1 MLGAALQYIDKG
13 WHVFPLQPGG
23 KAPLVAGGFKQA
35 TTDVKQ
41 VTSWWMS
48 NPTANIG
55 ISLDPSGICVVDI
68 DTHGDINGFESL
80 PMLGDMP
87 ETAIARTPSGGAHY
101 VFNNEGEPPPR
112 KVGLVEGI
120 DLLANGYI
128 VAAPSVIDGKPYR
141 WEAGGNGIA
150 DFPQQVRDMAA
161 PVVHAVHTQATGKPI
176 AAQDRTRTMHR
187 ASLWLEQAEAAY
199 QGQAGHSKLLWAAQ
213 GLVNGFMLSRADTL
227 SLLWAE
233 FNPRCAPSWDQ
244 SKPSDVK
251 DFERKVDQ
259 AMANPV
265 KAPGWLLGDDAPY
278 VPEPWIASFT
288 AAFAGG
294 LVVNMDVPAK
304 EASPEVQAELDE
316 DYKNIKELVEPSW
329 KPSGLVGD
337 IVQHILN
344 TAQIKQPKYA
354 IASALTAVGTLL
366 GQKVKS
372 GWQSGRT
379 NLYCMAVGGTST
391 GKDHPLS
398 MAERILEQAGA
409 GALIGGTD
417 VTSDSAIEKRLT
429 NHPVTLYP
437 WDEAGHTLG
446 GFGSSADSHR
456 ATVVPTLM
464 KLWSHGNKTY
474 RGKDR
479 AGKENESMSIKYP
492 CLSIYGTG
500 STDKIASSL
509 RKDQLSDGWLPRCLY
524 FISHDLG
531 TLSEDNDTSE
541 AIPAGIVE
549 QCTAFHG
556 FSNPAITEAS
566 VFSVQATTQDWAISV
581 PVDADAKAVLKAFFN
596 ESRAVQN
603 TQEETS
609 ELWGKAA
616 EQADRIALI
625 VACGKVHDLNTARVT
640 LEDVNWAIEVVR
652 YCINSFAK
660 LISDKVVENDYERSL
675 KMVLEKIKRAGRK
688 GITKSEL
695 TRVTQAIKGHERTD
709 ILRSLMDS
717 EKVVLDIRPSKT
729 KPTAVYIYKPS

>member
-1 MLGAALQYIDKG
+1 M
-13 WHVFPLQPGG
+13 
-23 KAPLVAGGFKQA
+23 VAGGFKQA
-35 TTDVKQ
+35 TINADQVKKWWTDK
-41 VTSWWMS
+41 
-48 NPTANIG
+48 PTANIG
-55 ISLDPSGICVVDI
+55 ISLDPSGICVVDV
-68 DTHGDINGFESL
+68 DTHGDVNGFESL

-101 VFNNEGEPPPR
+101 VFTNEGKPPAR

-128 VAAPSVIDGKPYR
+128 VAAPSVIDGKAYR
-141 WEAGGNGIA
+141 WEAGSNGIA
-150 DFPQQVRDMAA
+150 SFPQQVRDMAA
-161 PVVHAVHTQATGKPI
+161 YVPAPAVNTQPTCKPI
-176 AAQDRTRTMHR
+176 AVQDRTRTLHR
-187 ASLWLEQAEAAY
+187 ASLWLQKAEGAVE
-199 QGQAGHSKLLWAAQ
+199 GQAGHSKLLWAAQ
-213 GLVNGFMLSRADTL
+213 GLVNGFMLNRADTL
-227 SLLWAE
+227 SLLWSE
-233 FNPRCAPSWDQ
+233 YNPRCAPAWDQ
-244 SKPSDVK
+244 GNVSHAK

-259 AMANPV
+259 AIASPV
-265 KAPGWLLGDDAPY
+265 KTPGWLLGDDTPY
-278 VPEPWIASFT
+278 VPEPWIVSFT
-288 AAFAGG
+288 EALAGG
-294 LVVNMDVPAK
+294 LVASMDVPAT
-304 EASPEVQAELDE
+304 EASAEVQAELDE

-329 KPSGLVGD
+329 KPDGLVGD
-337 IVQHILN
+337 IVQHILE

-372 GWQSGRT
+372 GWQGGRT

-531 TLSEDNDTSE
+531 ALSEDNDTSE
-541 AIPAGIVE
+541 AIPARIVE
-549 QCTAFHG
+549 QCTAFAS

-566 VFSVQATTQDWAISV
+566 VFSVQATSQDWAISV
-581 PVDADAKAVLKAFFN
+581 PIKDDAKAVLKAFFN
-596 ESRAVQN
+596 ESRAVQQ

-625 VACGKVHDLNTARVT
+625 VACGKVRDLQDARVT

-660 LISDKVVENDYERSL
+660 LIGDKVVENDYERSL
-675 KMVLEKIKRAGRK
+675 KMVLEKIKRTGRG
-688 GITKSEL
+688 GITKRAL
-695 TRVTQAIKGHERTD
+695 TRATQAIKGHERTD
-709 ILRSLMDS
+709 ILKTLMDS
-717 EKVVLDIRPSKT
+717 EKVVLDVRPGKT

>member
-1 MLGAALQYIDKG
+1 MLSAALQYIDKG
-13 WHVFPLQPGG
+13 WHVFPLQPGS

-35 TTDVKQ
+35 TIDADQVKK
-41 VTSWWMS
+41 WWTEKP
-48 NPTANIG
+48 NANIG
-55 ISLDPSGICVVDI
+55 VSLDPSGICVVDV

-101 VFNNEGEPPPR
+101 VFTNDGTPPPR
-112 KVGLVEGI
+112 KVGLVDGI

-128 VAAPSVIDGKPYR
+128 VAAPSVIDGKAYR

-150 DFPQQVRDMAA
+150 SFPQQVRDMAA
-161 PVVHAVHTQATGKPI
+161 YVPAPVVNTQPTGKPI
-176 AAQDRTRTMHR
+176 GAQDRTRTMHR
-187 ASLWLEQAEAAY
+187 ASLWLAKAEAAVE
-199 QGQAGHSKLLWAAQ
+199 GQAGHSKLLWAAQ
-213 GLVNGFMLSRADTL
+213 GLVNGFQMGRADAL
-227 SLLWAE
+227 GLLWAE
-233 FNPRCAPSWDQ
+233 YNPRCAPSWDQ
-244 SKPSDVK
+244 GKPSDVR

-259 AMANPV
+259 AIASPV
-265 KAPGWLLGDDAPY
+265 KAPGWLVGDDAPY
-278 VPEPWIASFT
+278 VPDPDIISFVEGLT
-288 AAFAGG
+288 ARILPKAI
-294 LVVNMDVPAK
+294 

-329 KPSGLVGD
+329 NPSGLVGD
-337 IVQHILN
+337 IVEHILN

-531 TLSEDNDTSE
+531 TLSEDNDTSLP
-541 AIPAGIVE
+541 IPAGIIE
-549 QCTAFHG
+549 QCTAFASY
-556 FSNPAITEAS
+556 SNPAITEAS
-566 VFSVQATTQDWAISV
+566 VFSVQATSQDWAISV
-581 PVDADAKAVLKAFFN
+581 PVEPDAKAVLKAFFN
-596 ESRAVQN
+596 ESRAVQQ

-609 ELWGKAA
+609 DLWGKAA

-625 VACGKVHDLNTARVT
+625 VACGKVHDLQDARVT

-660 LISDKVVENDYERSL
+660 LISDRVVENDYERSL
-675 KMVLEKIKRAGRK
+675 KMVLERIKRAGRG
-688 GITKSEL
+688 GITKSKL
-695 TRVTQAIKGHERTD
+695 TSVTRSIKGHERAD
-709 ILRSLMDS
+709 ILKTLMESDD
-717 EKVVLDIRPSKT
+717 VVMDVRPGKT